1 VSTYLSSARARALRP
16 VGSLPRPRLTIVS
29 TTASRAPKIPFVVL
43 VVALLALG
51 LVGLL
56 VLNTSMER
64 GAYTAGAL
72 RAQSAALA
80 QRQQQLQI
88 EVADLGDPQR
98 VSHRAQRLG
107 MVQNPTP
114 AFIELGSGRVLGRP
128 TRAVAGDTPDVS
140 MTPPDAVKLG
150 RKIFAVLAGANSTA
164 TIGEVVVPGVKGAH
178 GKTNAG
184 DTHGGSADRG
194 AAGGTTVPGAATRQ

>member
-1 VSTYLSSARARALRP
+1 MSTYLSTARARALRP
-16 VGSLPRPRLTIVS
+16 GSALPRPRLTIVS
-29 TTASRAPKIPFVVL
+29 TTASRATRIPFVVL

-64 GAYTAGAL
+64 GTYTAGAL

-88 EVADLGDPQR
+88 AVSALQDPQR

-107 MVQNPTP
+107 MVANPTP
-114 AFIELGSGRVLGRP
+114 AFIVLGSGRVLGKP
-128 TRAVAGDTPDVS
+128 TRAVAGDTPDVA

-150 RKIFAVLAGANSTA
+150 RKIFQVAAGAHSTVS
-164 TIGEVVVPGVKGAH
+164 IGEVVVPAAVKDGH
-178 GKTNAG
+178 TNAG
-184 DTHGGSADRG
+184 DTHGGSADPG